1 MAGSYRHATTDASRF
16 RNNETFCD
24 LVENLGD
31 AYETAEE
38 MYGMIW
44 YLAWLI
50 AMARIMDP
58 YTGDGPEPNRAQ
70 VLEVVREA
78 EEHYADGLRIGG
90 RQRER

>member
-16 RNNETFCD
+16 RNNESFCD

-44 YLAWLI
+44 YLAMW
-50 AMARIMDP
+50 AAGAGATRD
-58 YTGDGPEPNRAQ
+58 T
-70 VLEVVREA
+70 VLTFVRDAEA
-78 EEHYADGLRIGG
+78 HYRDGLEFGG